1 MQKRQ
6 LTIVGDIAY
15 VPLTQGYVAIIN
27 ASMSEE
33 VAKHNWCAKY
43 NPDTATYYA
52 KTWFNG
58 RTVYLSRFVYEMAHG
73 PIDDKI
79 QIDHRDGDTLDNRI
93 NKNPS
98 VTQIIKQRKLKDHWY
113 FPNFSQTFTA
123 IQYSSNNM

>member
-79 QIDHRDGDTLDNRI
+79 QIDHRDGDTLDDRLDNLPPVNQTLNQENRRVHLDGYTS
-93 NKNPS
+93 KS
-98 VTQIIKQRKLKDHWY
+98 AGLGGT
-113 FPNFSQTFTA
+113 
-123 IQYSSNNM
+123 